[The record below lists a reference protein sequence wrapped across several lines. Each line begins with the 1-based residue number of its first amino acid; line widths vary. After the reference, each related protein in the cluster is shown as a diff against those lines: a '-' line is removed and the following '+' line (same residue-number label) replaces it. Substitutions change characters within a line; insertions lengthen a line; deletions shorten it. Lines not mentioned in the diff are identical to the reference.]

1 MDYPAI
7 CLLEKE
13 TNNKVFIVPSKEALI
28 NFAKSLKRDEQ
39 TTFDTGV
46 AIFKSL
52 LPESKEE
59 ITPSYLQSNRVS
71 LHTVEVAEIE
81 RGMKKFEDWTLL
93 NPSQYDVFFLME
105 SNSVAQMEARD
116 WNCVNEIVSI
126 NRGDSAPVKPKIH

>member
-59 ITPSYLQSNRVS
+59 ITPSYLQSNSVS
-71 LHTVEVAEIE
+71 LHTVEVAKLE

-126 NRGDSAPVKPKIH
+126 NRGDSAPVKPKLH